1 MKVIINK
8 NQQKINFKNNV
19 GTIIMIAQQKAEA
32 GYDRFSYPIPY
43 DQGINLE
50 NLINAVE
57 KQTEQSVYAFCRNG
71 IIKFRIR
78 D

>member
-1 MKVIINK
+1 MKVTINK
-8 NQQKINFKNNV
+8 SQQEINFQNHV
-19 GTIIMIAQQKAEA
+19 GTIIMIAQQKAKA

-43 DQGINLE
+43 GQGINLE
-50 NLINAVE
+50 NLIKTVE
-57 KQTEQSVYAFCRNG
+57 NETEQSVYAYCRNG

>member
-8 NQQKINFKNNV
+8 NQQKINFKNHV
-19 GTIIMIAQQKAEA
+19 GTIIMIAQQKAQA

-43 DQGINLE
+43 GQDINLE

-57 KQTEQSVYAFCRNG
+57 KQTEQSVYGSVANE
-71 IIKFRIR
+71 IIKFKIR